1 VAGISCTGVGEDIVS
16 GAVAPRI
23 VTRVT
28 DGMSLQMA
36 TIRTLDELKPFDGF
50 AGVIGISA
58 KGEVY
63 YADTHPY
70 MVWASYDGKPEVFS

>member
-1 VAGISCTGVGEDIVS
+1 VK
-16 GAVAPRI
+16 
-23 VTRVT
+23 
-28 DGMSLQMA
+28 
-36 TIRTLDELKPFDGF
+36 TLDEMKPFDGF

-70 MVWASYDGKPEVFS
+70 MVWASYDQKADVFA